1 MESCSSTVDNI
12 IYFYCPKQ
20 MSTYNLSQTFASL
33 KHPNFRLW
41 FSGQIVSLI
50 GTWMQSTAQGYL
62 VYELTAS
69 PLMLGIVGFA
79 NGIPV
84 WIFSLYAGI
93 IADKISR
100 KKLIMITQASMMVLA
115 FILAFLTFTNLIRA
129 WHIVIMALLL
139 GTANAFDAPARQS
152 FVVDMVPKEDLT
164 NAIALN
170 SSVFNLGTII
180 GPTVAGVVYA
190 WLGPGWCFT
199 INGISFI
206 AVLIALGLMRLAP
219 RIPVLSTDRSIRRN
233 LTSGLRY
240 AFGDENIRVLL
251 IMLTAAAVFG
261 FGLLNLM
268 PAWATHVLGGD
279 VRTNGLLLSARG
291 LGSLIGALM
300 IAYLG
305 ARIIRGKLWTLGSLV
320 MPIALMVFALF
331 RILPVS
337 LLMLV
342 VMGWSLMSVV
352 NLTNALIQT
361 HIPDELRGRVM
372 SVYILLFQ
380 GGFPIGA
387 LIAGYLAGITS
398 EAITVFAFACVI
410 LIVAILIQL
419 RQPSIRNYN

>member
-1 MESCSSTVDNI
+1 MPNLKISRTFSSL
-12 IYFYCPKQ
+12 Q
-20 MSTYNLSQTFASL
+20 
-33 KHPNFRLW
+33 HPNFRLW

-50 GTWMQSTAQGYL
+50 GTWMQATAQGYL
-62 VYELTAS
+62 VYELTES
-69 PLMLGIVGFA
+69 PIMLGIVGFA

-84 WIFSLYAGI
+84 WLFSLYAGT
-93 IADKISR
+93 IADRISR
-100 KKLIMITQASMMVLA
+100 RKMLMITQGSMMVLA
-115 FILAFLTFTNLIRA
+115 FILAALTFTGVVKA
-129 WHIVIMALLL
+129 WHIIILALLL
-139 GTANAFDAPARQS
+139 GTANAFDAPGRQS
-152 FVVDMVPKEDLT
+152 FVVDLVPKQELT

-180 GPTVAGVVYA
+180 GPSAAGLVYA

-206 AVLIALGLMRLAP
+206 AVLIALLLMRIPP
-219 RIPVLSTDRSIRRN
+219 REPVKLTEKSLVRN
-233 LTSGLRY
+233 LTEGVRFS
-240 AFGDENIRVLL
+240 FKDENIRVML
-251 IMLTAAAVFG
+251 IMLTASAVFG
-261 FGLLNLM
+261 FGLLTLM

-291 LGSLIGALM
+291 VGSLIGALM

-305 ARIIRGKLWTLGSLV
+305 ARIIRGKLWTIGTLV
-320 MPIALMVFALF
+320 MPVALVIFALF
-331 RILPVS
+331 RVLPVS

-387 LIAGYLAGITS
+387 LIAGWLAGITS
-398 EAITVFAFACVI
+398 ESVTVFAFACI
-410 LIVAILIQL
+410 LMVVAVFVQL
-419 RQPSIRNYN
+419 RQPSIRQYN

>member
-1 MESCSSTVDNI
+1 MPPHN
-12 IYFYCPKQ
+12 Y
-20 MSTYNLSQTFASL
+20 SQTFSSL

-50 GTWMQSTAQGYL
+50 GTWMQATAQGYL

-69 PLMLGIVGFA
+69 PIMLGIVGFA

-84 WIFSLYAGI
+84 WLFSLYAGI
-93 IADKISR
+93 IADRISR
-100 KKLIMITQASMMVLA
+100 KRLIIITQGSMMILA
-115 FILAFLTFTNLIRA
+115 FILAILTFTDTIRA

-152 FVVDMVPKEDLT
+152 FVVDMVPREDLT

-180 GPTVAGVVYA
+180 GPSVAGLVYA
-190 WLGPGWCFT
+190 WLGPAWCFT
-199 INGISFI
+199 INGMSFI
-206 AVLIALGLMRLAP
+206 AVLTALARMRIAART
-219 RIPVLSTDRSIRRN
+219 PVLTNERSIKRN
-233 LTSGLRY
+233 LTEGLRY
-240 AFGDENIRVLL
+240 AFGDKNIRVML

-305 ARIIRGKLWTLGSLV
+305 ARIVRGKLWTLGSLV
-320 MPIALMVFALF
+320 MPVALIIFALV
-331 RILPVS
+331 RTLPVS

-387 LIAGYLAGITS
+387 LVAGYLAGITS
-398 EAITVFAFACVI
+398 EALTVFAFACVI
-410 LIVAILIQL
+410 LVVAIAIQL

>member
-1 MESCSSTVDNI
+1 
-12 IYFYCPKQ
+12 
-20 MSTYNLSQTFASL
+20 
-33 KHPNFRLW
+33 
-41 FSGQIVSLI
+41 
-50 GTWMQSTAQGYL
+50 MQATAQGYL

-69 PLMLGIVGFA
+69 PIMLGIVGFA

-84 WIFSLYAGI
+84 WLFSLYAGI
-93 IADKISR
+93 IADRISR
-100 KKLIMITQASMMVLA
+100 KRLIIITQGSMMILA
-115 FILAFLTFTNLIRA
+115 FILAILTFTDTIRA

-152 FVVDMVPKEDLT
+152 FVVDMVPREDLT

-180 GPTVAGVVYA
+180 GPSVAGLVYA
-190 WLGPGWCFT
+190 WLGPAWCFT
-199 INGISFI
+199 INGMSFI
-206 AVLIALGLMRLAP
+206 AVLTALARMRIAART
-219 RIPVLSTDRSIRRN
+219 PVLTNERSIKRN
-233 LTSGLRY
+233 LTEGLRY
-240 AFGDENIRVLL
+240 AFGDKNIRVML

-305 ARIIRGKLWTLGSLV
+305 ARIVRGKLWTLGSLV
-320 MPIALMVFALF
+320 MPVALIIFALV
-331 RILPVS
+331 RTLPVS

-387 LIAGYLAGITS
+387 LVAGYLAGITS
-398 EAITVFAFACVI
+398 EALTVFAFACVI
-410 LIVAILIQL
+410 LVVAIAIQL

>member
-1 MESCSSTVDNI
+1 MAH
-12 IYFYCPKQ
+12 F
-20 MSTYNLSQTFASL
+20 NLAPTFASL

-41 FSGQIVSLI
+41 FSGQVVSLI
-50 GTWMQSTAQGYL
+50 GTWMQATAQGYL

-69 PLMLGIVGFA
+69 PVMLGVVGFA

-100 KKLIMITQASMMVLA
+100 RKLIMITQGSMMVLA
-115 FILAFLTFTNLIRA
+115 FILAALTFTGVIEA

-152 FVVDMVPKEDLT
+152 FVVELVPREDLT

-180 GPTVAGVVYA
+180 GPTVAGLVYA
-190 WLGPGWCFT
+190 WLGPAWCFT

-206 AVLIALGLMRLAP
+206 AVLIALSLMCLAQRP
-219 RIPVLSTDRSIRRN
+219 PVAAEEGSVRSRITV
-233 LTSGLRY
+233 GVKY
-240 AFGDENIRVLL
+240 AFADQNIRVLL
-251 IMLTAAAVFG
+251 IMLATAAMFG
-261 FGLLNLM
+261 FGLLSLM

-291 LGSLIGALM
+291 LGSLIAALM
-300 IAYLG
+300 IASVG
-305 ARIIRGKLWTLGSLV
+305 GRIVRGKLWTVGSLV
-320 MPIALMVFALF
+320 MPFALITLSLF
-331 RILPVS
+331 RVLPVS
-337 LLMLV
+337 LLMLM

-352 NLTNALIQT
+352 NLTNALVQT

-372 SVYILLFQ
+372 AVYILLFQ
-380 GGFPIGA
+380 GSFPIGS
-387 LIAGYLAGITS
+387 LLAGWLAGITS

-410 LIVAILIQL
+410 MVVAVTIQL
-419 RQPSIRNYN
+419 KRPSIRGYN